1 MKILPYLFKTES
13 LKLFRKVVPDPP
25 CSATDHDFRI
35 KWQSW
40 DGQTKIGMRKCAK
53 CGLEEYYKLKEGKDD
68 EKDSAEN

>member
-1 MKILPYLFKTES
+1 LS
-13 LKLFRKVVPDPP
+13 
-25 CSATDHDFRI
+25 DHDFRI

-53 CGLEEYYKLKEGKDD
+53 CGHEQYYKLKEGKDD

>member
-1 MKILPYLFKTES
+1 MKITKRISCYLS
-13 LKLFRKVVPDPP
+13 
-25 CSATDHDFRI
+25 DHDFRI

-53 CGLEEYYKLKEGKDD
+53 CGHEQYYKIKEGKDD